1 MPHDHDLSAPHPFR
15 EVDDTKLSYH
25 EALTYALERV
35 LIESG
40 HLTPEKLRT
49 VRENMEKRGPENGAQ
64 LVARAWT
71 DDAYKARLLA
81 DGNAAAAEEGFA
93 VKEAELIVLENTE
106 DVHNVVVCT
115 LCSCYPR
122 SLLGQP
128 PDWYVSKAYRARTIR
143 EPRKVLSEFG
153 LSLAD
158 STAIHVH
165 DSNADM
171 RYMVLPQRPAGTE
184 SLSAAELAALI
195 TRDHLIGVAV
205 PKSPTR

>member
-1 MPHDHDLSAPHPFR
+1 MPHDHDQINPHPFR
-15 EVDDTKLSYH
+15 EIDDTKLSYH

-40 HLTPEKLRT
+40 HLTREKLRT
-49 VRENMEKRGPENGAQ
+49 VRENMEKRGPENGAR

-71 DDAYKARLLA
+71 DEAYKVRLLT
-81 DGNAAAAEEGFA
+81 DGNAAAAEAGFA
-93 VKEAELIVLENTE
+93 VKEAALIVLENTD

-128 PDWYVSKAYRARTIR
+128 PDWYVSKTYRARTVR

-153 LSLAD
+153 LTLGGG
-158 STAIHVH
+158 TAIHVH

-171 RYMVLPQRPAGTE
+171 RYMVLPQRPVGTE
-184 SLSAAELAALI
+184 NLSLAELAALI
-195 TRDHLIGVAV
+195 TRDHLIGVAI
-205 PKSPTR
+205 PKASA

>member
-1 MPHDHDLSAPHPFR
+1 MPHDHHDHDPHPYR

-25 EALTYALERV
+25 EALTYALEQL
-35 LIESG
+35 LIEDG
-40 HLTPEKLRT
+40 YVTKEKLRK
-49 VRENMEKRGPENGAQ
+49 VREAMEKRGPENGAQ

-71 DDAYKARLLA
+71 DPEYKELLLS
-81 DGNAAAAEEGFA
+81 DGNAAAAAEGFE
-93 VKEAELIVLENTE
+93 VKEAQLIVLENT
-106 DVHNVVVCT
+106 DDIHNVIVCT

-128 PDWYVSKAYRARTIR
+128 PDWYISKAYRARTVR

-158 STAIHVH
+158 DVQIRVH

-171 RYMVLPQRPAGTE
+171 RYMILPKRPASTE
-184 SLSAAELAALI
+184 GMSTEQLAALI

-205 PKSPTR
+205 PAI